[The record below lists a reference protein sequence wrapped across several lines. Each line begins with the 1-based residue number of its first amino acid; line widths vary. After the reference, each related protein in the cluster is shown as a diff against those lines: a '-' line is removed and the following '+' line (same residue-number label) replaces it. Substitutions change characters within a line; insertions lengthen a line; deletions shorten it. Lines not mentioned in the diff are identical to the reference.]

1 MHIFLNYELSKT
13 AFSWFSGLEW
23 KGPIPETEFT
33 EIPMPPPPD
42 PAELH
47 EELEK
52 MGAIKNDIK
61 ENLSLLYDV
70 PNKN

>member
-1 MHIFLNYELSKT
+1 M
-13 AFSWFSGLEW
+13 EW

-47 EELEK
+47 QELEK

-61 ENLSLLYDV
+61 ENLSLLYGV
-70 PNKN
+70 PDKK